1 MLLQSFG
8 ALQALYLVPC
18 GSQIFG
24 LASRSHNPTLS
35 LPMPRYREERQH
47 QTAESPSYL
56 RDKKDLGFTWF
67 ELCIVLS
74 LMLIVGVMSIPS
86 LRRTLEVY
94 RGSSAS
100 RGIAGQLALSRMR
113 AASDFTR
120 TKLSIN
126 TTNNTYVRSV
136 YNKTSGTYDTEGGTQ
151 YLDQRVSFGFGSIT
165 AAAGGQTSIAQ
176 TTDIY
181 FNSRGIPIDSGGT
194 PIGTDVIYLNNN
206 AGTYYAV
213 SVNMT
218 GQIRNLKYSASTW
231 VDE

>member
-1 MLLQSFG
+1 
-8 ALQALYLVPC
+8 
-18 GSQIFG
+18 
-24 LASRSHNPTLS
+24 
-35 LPMPRYREERQH
+35 MPRYREERQQ
-47 QTAESPSYL
+47 QTEESPSYL
-56 RDKKDLGFTWF
+56 RDKKDLGFTSF

-74 LMLIVGVMSIPS
+74 IMLIVAVVSIPS

-120 TKLSIN
+120 TKLSID

-136 YNKTSGTYDTEGGTQ
+136 YNKTSGNWDPEGGTQ

-165 AAAGGQTSIAQ
+165 TANGTGQTSIAQ

-181 FNSRGIPIDSGGT
+181 FNSRGIPILADGT
-194 PIGTDVIYLNNN
+194 GPIGTDVIYLNNN

-218 GQIRNLKYSASTW
+218 GQIRNLKYSASATPPW

>member
-1 MLLQSFG
+1 MPCILYR
-8 ALQALYLVPC
+8 ALHFVPRR
-18 GSQIFG
+18 SQIFG

-35 LPMPRYREERQH
+35 LPMPRYREERQQ
-47 QTAESPSYL
+47 QTPESPSYL
-56 RDKKDLGFTWF
+56 KDKKDLGFTSF
-67 ELCIVLS
+67 ELTIVLS

-120 TKLSIN
+120 TKLSID

-136 YNKTSGTYDTEGGTQ
+136 FNKTSGTYDTEGGTQ

>member
-1 MLLQSFG
+1 
-8 ALQALYLVPC
+8 
-18 GSQIFG
+18 
-24 LASRSHNPTLS
+24 
-35 LPMPRYREERQH
+35 MPRYREERQ
-47 QTAESPSYL
+47 QQPAESPSYL
-56 RDKKDLGFTWF
+56 RDKKDLGFTSF
-67 ELCIVLS
+67 ELTIVLA

-86 LRRTLEVY
+86 LRRTLEAY

-120 TKLSIN
+120 TKLSID

-136 YNKTSGTYDTEGGTQ
+136 YDKTLGWQPEGGTQ

-165 AAAGGQTSIAQ
+165 AAAGGQSTISQ

-194 PIGTDVIYLNNN
+194 PIATDVIYLNNN

-218 GQIRNLKYSASTW
+218 GQIRNLKYLASATPPW

>member
-1 MLLQSFG
+1 
-8 ALQALYLVPC
+8 
-18 GSQIFG
+18 
-24 LASRSHNPTLS
+24 
-35 LPMPRYREERQH
+35 MPRYREERQ
-47 QTAESPSYL
+47 QQPAESPSYL
-56 RDKKDLGFTWF
+56 RDKKDLGFTSF
-67 ELCIVLS
+67 ELTIVLA

-86 LRRTLEVY
+86 LRRTLEAY

-120 TKLSIN
+120 TKLSID

-136 YNKTSGTYDTEGGTQ
+136 YDKTLGWQTEGGTQ

-165 AAAGGQTSIAQ
+165 TANGTGQTSIAQ

-194 PIGTDVIYLNNN
+194 PIATDVIYLNNN

-218 GQIRNLKYSASTW
+218 GQIRNLKYSASATPPW

>member
-1 MLLQSFG
+1 
-8 ALQALYLVPC
+8 
-18 GSQIFG
+18 
-24 LASRSHNPTLS
+24 
-35 LPMPRYREERQH
+35 MPRYREERQQ
-47 QTAESPSYL
+47 QTEESASYL
-56 RDKKDLGFTWF
+56 RDKKDLGFTSF

-74 LMLIVGVMSIPS
+74 LTLIVTGMSIPS
-86 LRRTLEVY
+86 LHRMLEAY

-113 AASDFTR
+113 AASDATR

-165 AAAGGQTSIAQ
+165 TPAGGQTSISQ

-181 FNSRGIPIDSGGT
+181 FNSRGIPIRPSDGQ
-194 PIGTDVIYLNNN
+194 PISTNVIYLDNN

-213 SVNMT
+213 SVNIT
-218 GQIRNLKYSASTW
+218 GQIRNLKYSAGATPPW

>member
-1 MLLQSFG
+1 
-8 ALQALYLVPC
+8 
-18 GSQIFG
+18 
-24 LASRSHNPTLS
+24 
-35 LPMPRYREERQH
+35 MPRYREERQQ
-47 QTAESPSYL
+47 QTAEWPSYL
-56 RDKKDLGFTWF
+56 RDKNDLGFTSF
-67 ELCIVLS
+67 ELTIVLL
-74 LMLIVGVMSIPS
+74 LMLIVAVISIPS

-120 TKLSIN
+120 TKLSID

-136 YNKTSGTYDTEGGTQ
+136 YNKTSGTWDPEGGTQ

-165 AAAGGQTSIAQ
+165 NANGTGQTSIAQ

-181 FNSRGIPIDSGGT
+181 FNSRGIPVNSGGT
-194 PIGTDVIYLNNN
+194 PVSTDVIYLNNT

-213 SVNMT
+213 SVNIT
-218 GQIRNLKYSASTW
+218 GQIRNLKYSASATPPW